1 MAQNRANSTAFIE
14 SEQYS
19 SFILRNLHDG
29 LLPGTFYRNVSDF
42 GNGTTLHIKTVGTV
56 TIQDG
61 AEEVPFDYS
70 PIESG
75 EVTLTITDYI
85 GDAWYVT
92 DDLREDGSQV
102 EALMSARAS
111 ESTRAIQE
119 VFETRFLAKCNSA
132 QTNSNANLVNGF
144 AHRIVSAAS
153 NGIITLGHFI
163 DMKLAFD
170 KANVPMAGR
179 VAIVDPVTAAT
190 FNKAFTLTSA
200 VTPFGEKMLSG
211 GMSRDHTYVM
221 NLYGWDVITS
231 NRLYKGSVGDGTTT
245 IAAGVANVF
254 MCLADDNT
262 KPIMAAW
269 RRMPKVEGER
279 NKDLRRDEFVTSA
292 RWGFGTQRVDTLGI
306 VGTSATATA

>member
-14 SEQYS
+14 AEQYS
-19 SFILRNLHDG
+19 AFILRNLHDG
-29 LLPGTFYRNVSDF
+29 MLPGALFRNVSDF
-42 GNGTTLHIKTVGTV
+42 GSGTTLHIKTVGTV

-75 EVTLTITDYI
+75 EVTLTITDYV

-92 DDLREDGSQV
+92 DELREDGAQV
-102 EALMSARAS
+102 EALMSARS
-111 ESTRAIQE
+111 QESTRAIQE
-119 VFETRFLAKCNSA
+119 TFETRFLRKCNSS
-132 QTNSNANLVNGF
+132 QTNANANTINGF
-144 AHRIVSAAS
+144 AHRIVSAEV
-153 NGIITLGHFI
+153 NGVISLNHFI
-163 DMKLAFD
+163 NMKLAFD

-179 VAIVDPVTAAT
+179 LAIVDPVVAAT
-190 FNKAFTLTSA
+190 LDKLISIGRD
-200 VTPFGEKMLSG
+200 VTPFGEQILQNG
-211 GMSRDHTYVM
+211 WAREHQFLM
-221 NLYGWDVITS
+221 NLYGWNIITS
-231 NRLYKGSVGDGTTT
+231 NRLYAGSVGDGTTT

-254 MCLADDNT
+254 MSVADDNT

-306 VGTSATATA
+306 VGTSAVNS